1 MVVGKAVCI
10 SELCF
15 LISKMTI
22 AVFVLTQLGGAK
34 VTQCVKEHGPFE
46 RTIFSGIF
54 LDLKI
59 FSNYENIARWL

>member
-22 AVFVLTQLGGAK
+22 AVFVLLMQLGGAK
-34 VTQCVKEHGPFE
+34 VAQCVKEHG
-46 RTIFSGIF
+46 
-54 LDLKI
+54 L
-59 FSNYENIARWL
+59 